1 MISIERAKEWALRL
15 KDSASSD
22 PATGEEACDYDD
34 VQAVVV
40 EIERAIADAYR
51 QEARSA

>member
-1 MISIERAKEWALRL
+1 MISIEMAKEWALRL
-15 KDSASSD
+15 KHSACFD
-22 PATGEEACDYDD
+22 PATGEEVCDYDD
-34 VQAVVV
+34 VQSVVV